1 MKLEEKVIK
10 HLQQNFLLA
19 WQEAHGVKS
28 GKASALIGPDHLA
41 MLIDNAFS
49 RAERTMAGEK
59 PGKALLRQ
67 YALELLNQICNE
79 ISLEIEETAGC
90 KIRSRDVNVN
100 LDENQVMVIFSFE
113 SSDET

>member
-28 GKASALIGPDHLA
+28 GKASALIGPDHLV

-49 RAERTMAGEK
+49 RAERTMASEK

-67 YALELLNQICNE
+67 YALDYADIEPIRGCSWYHLL
-79 ISLEIEETAGC
+79 
-90 KIRSRDVNVN
+90 
-100 LDENQVMVIFSFE
+100 E
-113 SSDET
+113 SC